1 MYLYLKQQNQQQFL
15 VPCYDIDL
23 MWHTH
28 QVNTLH
34 YSNDTTA
41 ILGFVLKHDD
51 SVNDRWVDIIFEF
64 KKTTTTFWSP
74 VPIFCPTYYLYTMY
88 MDLHL
93 SLKVIILE
101 YITQY
106 ISSFII
112 NMWIKK
118 HVYHDSTNI
127 LMVGSSIVSRARSC
141 N

>member
-23 MWHTH
+23 VWHTH

-64 KKTTTTFWSP
+64 KKNNNYFLIP
-74 VPIFCPTYYLYTMY
+74 CP
-88 MDLHL
+88 HFL
-93 SLKVIILE
+93 S
-101 YITQY
+101 
-106 ISSFII
+106 
-112 NMWIKK
+112 
-118 HVYHDSTNI
+118 NI
-127 LMVGSSIVSRARSC
+127 LFVYNVHGPSPLPKSNNTWIYNTVYIIFHNKYVDKKACLSRFHEYTYGR
-141 N
+141 